1 MKFENSNGRNGHRK
15 DWSDLN
21 HNGDH
26 KKVQHG
32 RLAYI
37 TVQVSFLSLQS
48 VELPEVDRNT
58 EDVCLQENAIKWW
71 VTINGLNHH
80 EVSLDPGLRCLQ
92 ISE

>member
-26 KKVQHG
+26 KKIQHG

-37 TVQVSFLSLQS
+37 TVQVGLYY
-48 VELPEVDRNT
+48 VVKI
-58 EDVCLQENAIKWW
+58 DVKTDL
-71 VTINGLNHH
+71 VFRRML
-80 EVSLDPGLRCLQ
+80 
-92 ISE
+92 

>member
-32 RLAYI
+32 RLSYI
-37 TVQVSFLSLQS
+37 TVQVSPVGRS
-48 VELPEVDRNT
+48 
-58 EDVCLQENAIKWW
+58 
-71 VTINGLNHH
+71 G
-80 EVSLDPGLRCLQ
+80 VS
-92 ISE
+92 